1 MKHYHLT
8 IGIALVL
15 LLAGAMGNVEARN
28 KQFHASFAGT
38 CANKDDFSFTGEPAH
53 SCTVAGKSTQGPF
66 TAQSVGEVVP
76 DGLTCPLP
84 GGGSGVGFAFV
95 GDVTVL
101 SFAATQEQLFL
112 HLSPSVTNRVC
123 FDPATNVFT
132 PVGGQNIF
140 EVSDGTGRFA
150 GAKGTIVET
159 WTGRILAPL
168 APLPAKGFFANFIGT
183 FEGTIEFAG
192 SGGDEQE
199 GN

>member
-38 CANKDDFSFTGEPAH
+38 CANKNDFSFTGTTTAH

-66 TAQSVGEVVP
+66 TAQSVGEVAP

-112 HLSPSVTNRVC
+112 HLDPDVTNRVC

-140 EVSDGTGRFA
+140 EVSGGTDRFD

-159 WTGRILAPL
+159 WTGRILAP
-168 APLPAKGFFANFIGT
+168 PASPDSRDFFANFTGT
-183 FEGTIEFAG
+183 FEGTIELAG
-192 SGGDEQE
+192 SGED
-199 GN
+199 